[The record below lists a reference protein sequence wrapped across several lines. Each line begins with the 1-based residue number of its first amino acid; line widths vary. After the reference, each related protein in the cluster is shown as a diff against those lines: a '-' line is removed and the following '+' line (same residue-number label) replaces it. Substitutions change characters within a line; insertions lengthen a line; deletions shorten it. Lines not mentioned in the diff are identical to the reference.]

1 MNSAYVRLLMNTRL
15 MLPMLTPNSFLTT
28 IQVAEEGRENS
39 PRLTRSAKK
48 RKQQQRLPPTQRNE
62 RRDSG
67 MVLNFSPPDQEANR
81 RREQQE
87 MDRKER
93 ERYVMMQK

>member
-1 MNSAYVRLLMNTRL
+1 MNEYCACTVVVVVGCG
-15 MLPMLTPNSFLTT
+15 PHAHIKFFLTTT

-48 RKQQQRLPPTQRNE
+48 RKQQQRLPPTQKNE

-87 MDRKER
+87 MNRKER
-93 ERYVMMQK
+93 ERYVL

>member
-1 MNSAYVRLLMNTRL
+1 
-15 MLPMLTPNSFLTT
+15 
-28 IQVAEEGRENS
+28 
-39 PRLTRSAKK
+39 
-48 RKQQQRLPPTQRNE
+48 
-62 RRDSG
+62 